1 MTESNSKGSSTSG
14 ESSIFSTVQN
24 YVTSKRMIYLVAAI
38 VLCVAIYFYM
48 NRGKKDIVVNEEQ
61 KVEQVKQ
68 QQQSQQ
74 QEPEIIFSQELV
86 QNLYRQN
93 SNPIQYLMMLQQ
105 QGQIPNGPLPKIVLD
120 YNVEQQ
126 QVPQQQVLQQQVPQQ
141 QVLQQ
146 QLTKIDESGEESE
159 IIDEINYENEVKT
172 ANSMNN
178 SQYQKIEDDEADD
191 DLINQKLTKAEIEKI
206 NKKILS
212 K

>member
-61 KVEQVKQ
+61 KVEQVE

-120 YNVEQQ
+120 YKVEQQ
-126 QVPQQQVLQQQVPQQ
+126 QVPQQQVLQQQH
-141 QVLQQ
+141 
-146 QLTKIDESGEESE
+146 QLPKIDESGEESE

>member
-1 MTESNSKGSSTSG
+1 MTESNSKGSSNSG
-14 ESSIFSTVQN
+14 ESSFLTTVQN
-24 YVTSKRMIYLVAAI
+24 YVTSKRMVYLVAAI

-48 NRGKKDIVVNEEQ
+48 NRNSNTVVNEE
-61 KVEQVKQ
+61 KNIEQ
-68 QQQSQQ
+68 QQQQ

-86 QNLYRQN
+86 QNLYRNN

-105 QGQIPNGPLPKIVLD
+105 QGQIPSGPLPKIVLD
-120 YNVEQQ
+120 QNVQQ
-126 QVPQQQVLQQQVPQQ
+126 QPQQVQPQQVQQPQAPVVQ
-141 QVLQQ
+141 N
-146 QLTKIDESGEESE
+146 QLPRIDESGEESE

-172 ANSMNN
+172 ANSMNSN
-178 SQYQKIEDDEADD
+178 QYQKIEDDEAED

>member
-1 MTESNSKGSSTSG
+1 IIFYKNSFTINNISYNIIYMTESNSKGSSTSG

-146 QLTKIDESGEESE
+146 QLPKIDESGEESE
-159 IIDEINYENEVKT
+159 IIDEINY
-172 ANSMNN
+172 
-178 SQYQKIEDDEADD
+178 
-191 DLINQKLTKAEIEKI
+191 
-206 NKKILS
+206 
-212 K
+212 